1 MSECIIWAIDMVE
14 VRGGRNYN
22 EKIRIKL
29 KKKKKHTIRPKQH
42 IRMHHLGHGH
52 DGSERWW

>member
-22 EKIRIKL
+22 EKIRIKF
-29 KKKKKHTIRPKQH
+29 KKKNKKNIP
-42 IRMHHLGHGH
+42 
-52 DGSERWW
+52 